1 MSPALSAL
9 FSFRHAAAEV
19 MCVLLK
25 YLWRTPG
32 RQAFTAP
39 ERERKKEKERET
51 DPPNVML
58 MKILPLI
65 LSLLRV
71 NLRDSEALVEV
82 LIKVYPAAGTSQLY
96 ESGCHRTGKS

>member
-1 MSPALSAL
+1 MTPLVSPLSQRQLFNKAGMSPALSAL
-9 FSFRHAAAEV
+9 FSFRRAAAEV

-25 YLWRTPG
+25 YLWRTRG
-32 RQAFTAP
+32 RHAFTAP
-39 ERERKKEKERET
+39 EREREREM

-71 NLRDSEALVEV
+71 SLCDLEAVVEV
-82 LIKVYPAAGTSQLY
+82 LLKV
-96 ESGCHRTGKS
+96 